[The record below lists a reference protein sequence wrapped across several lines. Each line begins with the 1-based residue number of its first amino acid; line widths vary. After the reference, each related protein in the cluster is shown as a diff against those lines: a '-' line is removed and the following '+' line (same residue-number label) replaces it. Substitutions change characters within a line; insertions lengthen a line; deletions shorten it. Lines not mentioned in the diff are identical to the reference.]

1 MKRRWARSSAHSLQG
16 VTVSALL
23 PVQLL
28 HIVHTSSNVHSTL
41 LRYEWCSVKED
52 F

>member
-1 MKRRWARSSAHSLQG
+1 MKRRWARSSAHSLL
-16 VTVSALL
+16 TVSALL

-28 HIVHTSSNVHSTL
+28 HILHTSSNVHSTL